1 MWASAPT
8 GERRSVGSTAA
19 RRNRGP
25 AGGRLIAAPTV
36 KSLPGTFDEGTP
48 AARFA
53 CLRRGTFHRRKVPK
67 MRRGLRPPVPRWAPQ
82 RASPE
87 EAFPRSLRS
96 TRPSRSI
103 PPPLPG
109 FARASQIGQPL
120 RLQNFPQRP
129 HGLPRYRGRMLH
141 TADILHDLSIFA
153 VGARIAR
160 PNVCGISVIP
170 SNVPASDFAV
180 GADAHIGPCRA
191 AASHGGCDGCGRL
204 FVPPRPEPLL
214 ARGRLWP
221 VRYAAGAQA
230 SRANGPMWASAPTW
244 ERRSVRSAAAFRR
257 RSQADARY
265 APLRQNRTL
274 SRLPQAH
281 RKQPPLRRG
290 RESCGA
296 KRARRRRKTFCGR
309 P

>member
-1 MWASAPT
+1 M
-8 GERRSVGSTAA
+8 RRELRPPDSRGAA
-19 RRNRGP
+19 RRASPKRH
-25 AGGRLIAAPTV
+25 
-36 KSLPGTFDEGTP
+36 LPGCYAPPG
-48 AARFA
+48 
-53 CLRRGTFHRRKVPK
+53 C
-67 MRRGLRPPVPRWAPQ
+67 PVPYC
-82 RASPE
+82 
-87 EAFPRSLRS
+87 L
-96 TRPSRSI
+96 
-103 PPPLPG
+103 PLPG

-129 HGLPRYRGRMLH
+129 HGLPRNRGRMLH

-180 GADAHIGPCRA
+180 GADAYIGPCRA
-191 AASHGGCDGCGRL
+191 APSHGGCDGCGRL

-257 RSQADARY
+257 RGQADARY
-265 APLRQNRTL
+265 APLRREQWPGGSRRLGLAGRT
-274 SRLPQAH
+274 A
-281 RKQPPLRRG
+281 RRAADRRPYG
-290 RESCGA
+290 GERESCGA
-296 KRARRRRKTFCGR
+296 KRARRRRKTFCGG

>member
-1 MWASAPT
+1 MQADVAS
-8 GERRSVGSTAA
+8 GGGLFTAEKS
-19 RRNRGP
+19 P
-25 AGGRLIAAPTV
+25 KCAGGCGPR
-36 KSLPGTFDEGTP
+36 TP
-48 AARFA
+48 
-53 CLRRGTFHRRKVPK
+53 V
-67 MRRGLRPPVPRWAPQ
+67 GLRGVHLRKRHCVSRYAPPGCPVPYC
-82 RASPE
+82 
-87 EAFPRSLRS
+87 L
-96 TRPSRSI
+96 
-103 PPPLPG
+103 PLPG

-129 HGLPRYRGRMLH
+129 HGLPRNRGRMLH

-180 GADAHIGPCRA
+180 GADAYIGPCRA

-257 RSQADARY
+257 RGQADARY
-265 APLRQNRTL
+265 APLRREQWPGGSRRLGLAGRT
-274 SRLPQAH
+274 A
-281 RKQPPLRRG
+281 RRTADRRPYG
-290 RESCGA
+290 GERESCGA

>member
-1 MWASAPT
+1 MAKGHDGGVA
-8 GERRSVGSTAA
+8 VGAAISRPSRVSGLSSRGACA
-19 RRNRGP
+19 RRLLFFG
-25 AGGRLIAAPTV
+25 
-36 KSLPGTFDEGTP
+36 
-48 AARFA
+48 
-53 CLRRGTFHRRKVPK
+53 LRRGTFHRGKVPK
-67 MRRGLRPPVPRWAPQ
+67 TRRGCGPRTPVGLRGVHLRKRHCVSRFAPPGCPVPYC
-82 RASPE
+82 
-87 EAFPRSLRS
+87 L
-96 TRPSRSI
+96 
-103 PPPLPG
+103 PLPG

-129 HGLPRYRGRMLH
+129 HGLPRNRGRMLH

-180 GADAHIGPCRA
+180 GADAYIGPCRA